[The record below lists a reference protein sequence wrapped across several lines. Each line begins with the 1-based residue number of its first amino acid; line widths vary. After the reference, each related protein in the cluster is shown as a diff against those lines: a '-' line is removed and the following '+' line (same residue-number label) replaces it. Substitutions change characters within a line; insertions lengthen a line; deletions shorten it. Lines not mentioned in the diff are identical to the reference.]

1 MRNGKYYRYY
11 YYSINFILCITFRN
25 SFETRTTL
33 FRIYLLIYR
42 LTRDERSLCIYLT
55 NYNLRNCVQIL
66 QETSHETAVSRG
78 RNFEVNT
85 IIQLRIYENGI
96 YLIILFD

>member
-42 LTRDERSLCIYLT
+42 LTRDERSLCIYL
-55 NYNLRNCVQIL
+55 RNTICETVQIL
-66 QETSHETAVSRG
+66 QETSHETTVSRG

>member
-11 YYSINFILCITFRN
+11 YYSISFILCITFRN
-25 SFETRTTL
+25 SFETYYVISNL
-33 FRIYLLIYR
+33 FVDLSID
-42 LTRDERSLCIYLT
+42 TRREIVVYIPYE
-55 NYNLRNCVQIL
+55 YNLRNCVQIL